1 MWLAVLHVNFE
12 DFRSI
17 WMPLVLW
24 PVKNVFRVG
33 FLTPQLTGN
42 FIFLGRPV
50 TLSVCKTYDPSLP
63 AIVEIFN
70 CFTMTLSVLPS
81 GNRLGRALFEGFY
94 GLAGKDL
101 VRARGVSLVICDSNQ
116 SLAVE
121 V

>member
-50 TLSVCKTYDPSLP
+50 ALSACKTYDPSLS

>member
-1 MWLAVLHVNFE
+1 VWLTVLHVNFE

-50 TLSVCKTYDPSLP
+50 ALSACKTYDPSLS

-70 CFTMTLSVLPS
+70 CFTMTLAVLPS